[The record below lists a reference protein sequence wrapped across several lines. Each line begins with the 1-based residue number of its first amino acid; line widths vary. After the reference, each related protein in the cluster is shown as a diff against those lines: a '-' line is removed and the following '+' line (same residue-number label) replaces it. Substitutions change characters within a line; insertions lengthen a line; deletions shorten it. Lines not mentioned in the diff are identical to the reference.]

1 MKSGTLIIFL
11 LFSILAFCPVVLHAE
26 TLSVVTRENALRAD
40 CSFLSSVKANLK
52 YGDQL
57 EVVSR
62 DGDWFKMRYK
72 NIKGCIH
79 KSAVTEKKVSLSG
92 VTASKTSSASGE
104 EVALAGKGF
113 NPQVEDSYKRK
124 HAELDFTK
132 VDRIEKFKIPEEEL
146 IIFIKNG
153 GLDQP

>member
-1 MKSGTLIIFL
+1 MEKKIFPIGLLLVLTL
-11 LFSILAFCPVVLHAE
+11 CPAVLHAE

-40 CSFLSSVKANLK
+40 CSFLSTVKSKLN

-57 EVVSR
+57 EAVSK
-62 DGDWFKMRYK
+62 DGDWFKVRYK

-79 KSAVTEKKVSLSG
+79 KSAVNEQKVNLSG
-92 VTASKTSSASGE
+92 VKSSKSSSSSE
-104 EVALAGKGF
+104 QEVALAGKGF

-124 HAELDFTK
+124 HSELDFTK
-132 VDRIEKFKIPEEEL
+132 VDRIEKFKIPEDEL

>member
-1 MKSGTLIIFL
+1 MKRKIFSMG
-11 LFSILAFCPVVLHAE
+11 LFFILAFCPMVLHAE
-26 TLSVVTRENALRAD
+26 TLRVVTRENALRAD
-40 CSFLSSVKANLK
+40 CSFLSSIKSNLR

-62 DGDWFKMRYK
+62 DGDWFKALYK

-92 VTASKTSSASGE
+92 ATSSKTSSASE
-104 EVALAGKGF
+104 DEVALAGKGF

-132 VDRIEKFKIPEEEL
+132 VDSIEKLKISEDEL
-146 IIFIKNG
+146 IIFISNG

>member
-1 MKSGTLIIFL
+1 MKRFPIGL
-11 LFSILAFCPVVLHAE
+11 LFVLVFCPAVLHAE

-40 CSFLSSVKANLK
+40 CSFLSTVKSRLN

-62 DGDWFKMRYK
+62 DGDWVKVRYK

-79 KSAVTEKKVSLSG
+79 KGAVTEQKVNLSG
-92 VTASKTSSASGE
+92 VKASKSSSASEE

-124 HAELDFTK
+124 HSELDFAK
-132 VDRIEKFKIPEEEL
+132 VDRIEKFKVPEDEL

>member
-1 MKSGTLIIFL
+1 MKKIFSIGL
-11 LFSILAFCPVVLHAE
+11 LFILACCPGVLHAE
-26 TLSVVTRENALRAD
+26 TLSVVTRENAVRAD
-40 CSFLSSVKANLK
+40 CSFLSAVKSKLN
-52 YGDQL
+52 YGDKL

-62 DGDWFKMRYK
+62 DGDWVKVRYK

-79 KSAVTEKKVSLSG
+79 KSAVTEQKVSLSG
-92 VTASKTSSASGE
+92 VKASKSSSASEE

-124 HAELDFTK
+124 HSELDFTK
-132 VDRIEKFKIPEEEL
+132 VDRIEKFKIPEDEL